1 VKKQRSLISF
11 DPDYSYFRVRAARA
25 VTTACSLAKDM
36 DARLT
41 IMLPEIQAEDMPG
54 LKKKA
59 MTILDLQKQPAR
71 FVQITG
77 TDVQS
82 LVQAAGTSGISILI
96 TEVEHP
102 LLQQA
107 GLDQCLEALLCPV
120 LLVR

>member
-1 VKKQRSLISF
+1 
-11 DPDYSYFRVRAARA
+11 
-25 VTTACSLAKDM
+25 M

-41 IMLPEIQAEDMPG
+41 VMLPDIQAEDLPD

-59 MTILDLQKQPAR
+59 MTILDLHQQPAR
-71 FVQITG
+71 FVHITG

-82 LVQAAGTSGISILI
+82 LVQAAGMSGISILI
-96 TEVEHP
+96 AEAEHP

-107 GLDQCLEALLCPV
+107 GLDQCLEALFCPV